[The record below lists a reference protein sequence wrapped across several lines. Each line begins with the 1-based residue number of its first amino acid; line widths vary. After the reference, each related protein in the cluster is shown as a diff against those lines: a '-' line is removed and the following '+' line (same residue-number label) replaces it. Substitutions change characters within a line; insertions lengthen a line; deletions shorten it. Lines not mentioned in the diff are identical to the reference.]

1 MGFVTGF
8 CLNFK
13 ADCYSFARNGKG
25 VNRMAIFKLKPA
37 FKDYLWGG
45 TRLRDE
51 YGKDCDY
58 DKVAESWE
66 LSCHKDGA
74 SVVAEGEFA
83 GLTLEQYIEKAGRKV
98 LGKNCERFE
107 NFPILIKLIDAKDNL
122 SVQVHPDNDYAMRVE
137 GEYGKTEMWYVV
149 DCDEGAELLY
159 GFKHEISKEEFAQR
173 IADNTLL
180 EVTNNVPVHKGDVFF
195 IKSGTLHAI
204 GKGILIAEIQQ
215 NSNTTYRIYDYGRV
229 GKDGKPRELHVDKAK
244 DVTKLA
250 PAEQYPDTPVVSED
264 GAEKKLMAKCEYF
277 TTYRVDVAEKAG
289 FTADESSFVS
299 LLVLEGEPV
308 IKADGEVSAKKGDS
322 IFISAGTGRFTV
334 EGKCRF
340 VLTRI
345 DEV

>member
-1 MGFVTGF
+1 MGIY
-8 CLNFK
+8 L
-13 ADCYSFARNGKG
+13 
-25 VNRMAIFKLKPA
+25 LEPA
-37 FKDYLWGG
+37 FKDYIWGG

-51 YGKDCDY
+51 YGKDCSY

-66 LSCHKDGA
+66 LSCHKDGP
-74 SVVAEGEFA
+74 SVISGSGMTLQELIDKEGR
-83 GLTLEQYIEKAGRKV
+83 QI
-98 LGKNCERFE
+98 LGTNCERFE

-229 GKDGKPRELHVDKAK
+229 GKDGKPRELHVEKAK

-250 PAEQYPDTPVVSED
+250 PAETYPDTPVVQEN
-264 GAEKKLMAKCEYF
+264 GASIKLLSKCEYF
-277 TTYRVDVAEKAG
+277 TTYKVDIEEKAE
-289 FTADESSFVS
+289 FDADDSSFVS
-299 LLVLEGEPV
+299 LLILEGSPV
-308 IKADGEVSAKKGDS
+308 VTDGNSDPVSAKKGDS
-322 IFISAGTGRFTV
+322 LFISAGTGRFTV
-334 EGKCRF
+334 EGSCSLI
-340 VLTRI
+340 LTKI
-345 DEV
+345 DD